1 VTRATVRPEWP
12 GDEAEIRRIVL
23 AAFGGPAEADLVEA
37 LRASDAWLPGL
48 SLVAIEDGEVVGHA
62 LFTRA
67 AIETA
72 GHRLAIVA
80 LAPVAVAPARQR
92 QGIGGALVRA
102 GLEWARANGERIAI
116 VLGHPGYYPRFGF
129 EPAVPRG
136 ITCAFAQ
143 GEHESAFMALAL
155 QPGALDG
162 VRGLAQYAP
171 AFGAFA

>member
-1 VTRATVRPEWP
+1 MTFTIREERA
-12 GDEAEIRRIVL
+12 GDEAEIRRVVTS
-23 AAFGGPAEADLVEA
+23 AFGAPAEADLVEA

-48 SLVAIEDGEVVGHA
+48 SLVAIEAGEVVGHA

-67 AIETA
+67 AIQA
-72 GHRLAIVA
+72 ADARLAIVA
-80 LAPVAVAPARQR
+80 LAPVATAPARQR
-92 QGIGGALVRA
+92 HGIGGGLIRA
-102 GLEWARANGERIAI
+102 GLERARANGERIAI

-136 ITCAFAQ
+136 ITCVFAQ

-162 VRGLAQYAP
+162 VRGRAEYAP
-171 AFGAFA
+171 AFGAFE